1 MAGVAITVTE
11 VVALE
16 VELAREIDGRLLQQ
30 MTRRLFPIDVDGQVP
45 QKLESRLSTIV
56 YIWILTVLMLIYLSI
71 SSTSVFFILPPTQLA
86 ASI

>member
-30 MTRRLFPIDVDGQVP
+30 MTRRLLPIDVDGQVP
-45 QKLESRLSTIV
+45 QKLESRLSTRYYV
-56 YIWILTVLMLIYLSI
+56 YI
-71 SSTSVFFILPPTQLA
+71 
-86 ASI
+86 